1 LDKVKIPQI
10 TCKIEAY
17 AAVNPSEDPEKVQQA
32 ISNVLQDMN
41 FKYES
46 GSIKGISND
55 LQSLSKI
62 YETIKSRRSRTYR
75 RQMRYNLQEDT
86 TWFYLNKQAAFVNVI
101 ALCEEAEESPLGP
114 IKILLHS
121 KDIDKVMEWLVP
133 DLSESN

>member
-1 LDKVKIPQI
+1 MKIPQI
-10 TCKIEAY
+10 VCKIEAY

-62 YETIKSRRSRTYR
+62 YETIKSRKSRTYR
-75 RQMRYNLQEDT
+75 RQMRYNLQGDT

-121 KDIDKVMEWLVP
+121 KNIDKVMEWLVP
-133 DLSESN
+133 DLTESN